1 MDFFLPFMGVL
12 GSQALLSARNI
23 LGAEQSTKT
32 TSTESASTYQ
42 DPWSD
47 SSIGSSESDKPAGS
61 TMTSEKERCANSDT
75 GAVKKE
81 KKDPKTTHI
90 GADVSASK
98 SDESKVTTDRKLA
111 TGNSDDEMILDCITV
126 NPDPSDFDTSLYD
139 TPSSPADY
147 EPVAGSPKKR
157 NWAAPMAASLFDEI
171 HSPSPKRRLIRSPP
185 TTDSSFNTAFNN
197 PPRNII
203 STENVDPQADTQT
216 PSPSKIRL
224 RLTCPTPM
232 AVFNRVNRTSDYE
245 PEVSNNSV
253 GGAPE
258 LTDENMERPKAGESV
273 DKTPKAPPRRRIRQ
287 RISDKSW
294 AELNVVDKK
303 GFLDTWANKRT
314 PPRRKL
320 QECKWVRYPK
330 PEGYVPTPGE
340 DPWVPRLVL
349 TDPAGWH
356 YSLEDLRFPT
366 QRALPGI

>member
-1 MDFFLPFMGVL
+1 MGVL

-126 NPDPSDFDTSLYD
+126 NPDPSDFDSDLSSSPTYEPIAGSPSMRRKWAGPVKASLYD

-171 HSPSPKRRLIRSPP
+171 HSPSPKRRLIR
-185 TTDSSFNTAFNN
+185 
-197 PPRNII
+197 RYL
-203 STENVDPQADTQT
+203 DPQNAHL
-216 PSPSKIRL
+216 IRI
-224 RLTCPTPM
+224 
-232 AVFNRVNRTSDYE
+232 N
-245 PEVSNNSV
+245 
-253 GGAPE
+253 
-258 LTDENMERPKAGESV
+258 
-273 DKTPKAPPRRRIRQ
+273 
-287 RISDKSW
+287 
-294 AELNVVDKK
+294 
-303 GFLDTWANKRT
+303 
-314 PPRRKL
+314 
-320 QECKWVRYPK
+320 
-330 PEGYVPTPGE
+330 
-340 DPWVPRLVL
+340 
-349 TDPAGWH
+349 
-356 YSLEDLRFPT
+356 
-366 QRALPGI
+366 